1 MVTKK
6 LINKFFLLA
15 STLVLQTTYCQT
27 QQATIASGGNTTGSG
42 GNMSYSIGQITYT
55 TTTGINGTM
64 AQGIQQPYE
73 IFTVLGK
80 EELEIQLDLMAY
92 PNPTNDYLT
101 LTLNKSILSELSF
114 ELIDNTGKLIETR
127 KINNAIQTI
136 QMVNLPSA
144 NYFIRVNNKGK
155 VVKVFKIIKN

>member
-1 MVTKK
+1 METKK
-6 LINKFFLLA
+6 ITHKIVLFVGFFN
-15 STLVLQTTYCQT
+15 LQISYCQSHQT
-27 QQATIASGGNTTGSG
+27 TIASGGNTTGSG

-64 AQGIQQPYE
+64 AQGIQQPFE

-92 PNPTNDYLT
+92 PNPTNDSLT
-101 LTLNKSILSELSF
+101 LTLNKSNLSELSF
-114 ELIDNTGKLIETR
+114 DLIDSTGKLIENR
-127 KINNAIQTI
+127 NINNVIQTI

-144 NYFIRVNNKGK
+144 IYFVKVKNKGR
-155 VVKVFKIIKN
+155 VVKVFKIIKT

>member
-1 MVTKK
+1 MITKK
-6 LINKFFLLA
+6 LKNKFFLLA
-15 STLVLQTTYCQT
+15 STLVLQISYCQT
-27 QQATIASGGNTTGSG
+27 HQETIASGGNTTGSG
-42 GNMSYSIGQITYT
+42 GNMSYSIGQITY

-92 PNPTNDYLT
+92 PNPTNDSLT
-101 LTLNKSILSELSF
+101 LTLNKSNLSELSF
-114 ELIDNTGKLIETR
+114 DLIDSTGKLIENR
-127 KINNAIQTI
+127 KINNVIQTI

-144 NYFIRVNNKGK
+144 IYFVKVKNKGR
-155 VVKVFKIIKN
+155 VVKVFKIIKT